1 MRKTNH
7 FPKIF
12 TGILVI
18 FLFFFESYGKLDSIG
33 NEAQNQNAK
42 RKLEFLIAKNR
53 PGLSEKER
61 NQLVKATL
69 RASQLLQFPKRNQ
82 VSYTPPVDRLGF
94 LVGLIQTESQFH
106 THAKSHKG
114 ALGLMQ
120 VMPETAKWLAK
131 KEGISFSQANELYEP
146 ETNLLLGVLYLN
158 YLMERTDSLEATLL
172 AYNAGLGGY
181 KRFGGVPAY
190 SRTVYKYYDEWKGM
204 VIPQEIPISE
214 TLASLISI

>member
-1 MRKTNH
+1 MRKSNPY
-7 FPKIF
+7 PKIF

-18 FLFFFESYGKLDSIG
+18 FLFLFESYGKLDSIG
-33 NEAQNQNAK
+33 NNTGNQSDK

-53 PGLSEKER
+53 PSLSEKER

-69 RASQLLQFPKRNQ
+69 RASQLLEFPKRNHI
-82 VSYTPPVDRLGF
+82 SYVPRVDRLGF

-106 THAKSHKG
+106 TRAKSHKG

-131 KEGISFSQANELYEP
+131 KEGISFSQTNELYEP

-190 SRTVYKYYDEWKGM
+190 SRTVYKYYNEWKDM
-204 VIPQEIPISE
+204 PIPHEIPISE